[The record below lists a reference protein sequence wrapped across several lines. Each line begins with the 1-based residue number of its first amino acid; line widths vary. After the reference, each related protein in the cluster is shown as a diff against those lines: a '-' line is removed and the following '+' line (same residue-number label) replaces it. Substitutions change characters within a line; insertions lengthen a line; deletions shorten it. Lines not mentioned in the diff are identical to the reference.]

1 MNYEMNGE
9 PPRANACVAI
19 IMAAGYS
26 RRFGLQDKRSAPST
40 GEQTLL
46 AATLARAQ
54 QAFALLRVVLR
65 EDDDPHALGLAATTP
80 IIRASRAERGLGA
93 SIGDGIAVLG
103 RDSELADVAAAAVLL
118 GDMPAISPATLRR
131 LQDHADA
138 ATILRPSHAGRP
150 GHPVLFGRELW
161 PELASLDGD
170 QGAREVIR
178 RHRDRYREIAVE
190 DGGVCRDIDTPA
202 ELEGF
207 MVQARR

>member
-1 MNYEMNGE
+1 MNCE
-9 PPRANACVAI
+9 PPRANPCVAI

-26 RRFGLQDKRSAPST
+26 RRFGDQDKRRVALT

-80 IIRASRAERGLGA
+80 IIRAPRAERGLGA
-93 SIGDGIAVLG
+93 SLGDAVAALR
-103 RDSELADVAAAAVLL
+103 RDLDLSDAAAAAVLL

-131 LQDHADA
+131 LRDHAGPS
-138 ATILRPSHAGRP
+138 TILRPSHAGRP
-150 GHPVLFGRELW
+150 GHPVIFGRNFW
-161 PELASLDGD
+161 PELEALDGD
-170 QGAREVIR
+170 AGGREIIR
-178 RHRDRYREIAVE
+178 RHRHCYREIAVE
-190 DGGVCRDIDTPA
+190 DGGICRDIDTPA

-207 MVQARR
+207 MGQDRR